1 MTIEVTTL
9 PDTEVTCVRCEACCC
24 RLEVML
30 ITDTG
35 VPDSFIV
42 MDKWGGRSM
51 ARLDDGWCSALD
63 RNTMACMI
71 YEKRPKICRDFEMG
85 GYECISVR
93 ADIGEQMQRAWEHVE
108 TGARP

>member
-9 PDTEVTCVRCEACCC
+9 PDTEVACVRCEACCC

-35 VPDSFIV
+35 VPDSFIET
-42 MDKWGGRSM
+42 DKWGGRSM

-63 RNTMACMI
+63 RNTMICMI
-71 YEKRPKICRDFEMG
+71 YDMRPWICREFEMG
-85 GYECISVR
+85 EYECISER
-93 ADIGEQMQRAWEHVE
+93 AANL
-108 TGARP
+108 